1 MTRRPVL
8 AGVLVALWGCVGSD
22 PPVGGAGTPAL
33 AAATLAA
40 HAPAQRDSIAESIRR
55 LLLTSDPE
63 LPLGSARRTRSW
75 YAERGHAP
83 TWPDTATLALAAMA
97 FAGVAGDAASLGIRP
112 EPVSGERLTRHALEV
127 SRSGPAELAL
137 LDVLATDAF
146 FTLGARLAHGHVAPA
161 TLHPSWAAPARAV
174 PLDAALGRAVQEGPA
189 ADVLL
194 ELQPGDEEYTLLL
207 QALRRYQEVG
217 SRGGWPAV
225 PAGIRLARGDSGDAV
240 LALSERLRSEEF
252 LHEPPQRAF
261 GPGLDAAVRRFQ
273 ASRGL
278 APDGVVGER
287 TLGALR
293 VPPGQL
299 ATTVALNLERLRWEE
314 RTAHQRAIEVRIPA
328 YTLGLMEAG
337 APRLSMRAIVGRPD
351 WETPV
356 FDALVTHVIF
366 SPYWNV
372 PPGIA
377 TREVL
382 PALRR
387 DPAYLQRHDLKIIT
401 AAGRPVDPATIDWS
415 TVRASSFPYRFRQDP
430 GPRNPLGGVKFL
442 LPNEHHVFLHDTPGR
457 AAFELPDR
465 ALSHGC
471 IRIENA
477 AGLAEALLRSGG
489 RWGADSVRAAMG
501 RGVERS
507 IPLPAPVPVSIRY
520 RTAWV
525 DGAGITS
532 FRDDVYGHDRKL
544 QAAMGAGGALAGLSR
559 PGGGG
564 CGEDSAGL
572 VGAPA
577 LSSLPMVEYPTPSR
591 D

>member
-1 MTRRPVL
+1 MTRAPVL
-8 AGVLVALWGCVGSD
+8 AGVLVALCACAGCD
-22 PPVGGAGTPAL
+22 PPAGGAG
-33 AAATLAA
+33 AAAAA
-40 HAPAQRDSIAESIRR
+40 ALVPHAPAQRDSIAESIRR
-55 LLLTSDPE
+55 LLLASNSE
-63 LPLGSARRTRSW
+63 LPLGSATRTRNW
-75 YAERGHAP
+75 YAARGHSP
-83 TWPDTATLALAAMA
+83 TWPDTTTLAHAANA
-97 FAGVAGDAASLGIRP
+97 LAGVAGNAAALGIRP
-112 EPVSGERLTRHALEV
+112 EPVSGEGLTRHARDA
-127 SRSGPAELAL
+127 SRSGPSELAL

-146 FTLGARLAHGHVAPA
+146 FTLGARLAHGHVAPG
-161 TLHPSWAAPARAV
+161 TLHRSWASPARPDRLEAELESAV
-174 PLDAALGRAVQEGPA
+174 KEGNA

-194 ELQPGDEEYTLLL
+194 ELQPGDDEYKRLLA
-207 QALRRYQEVG
+207 ALRRYEEVAR
-217 SRGGWPAV
+217 RGGWPALPDGV
-225 PAGIRLARGDSGDAV
+225 RLALGDSGDAV
-240 LALSERLRSEEF
+240 PALAERLRSEEF
-252 LHEPPQRAF
+252 LHEPPQRTF
-261 GPGLDAAVRRFQ
+261 GPALDAAVRRFQ

-278 APDGVVGER
+278 TPDGVVGAR

-293 VPPGQL
+293 IPPGQL

-314 RTAHQRAIEVRIPA
+314 RSTDRRGIEVRIPA
-328 YTLGLMEAG
+328 YTLELLEAG
-337 APRLSMRAIVGRPD
+337 EPRLSMRAIVGRPD

-366 SPYWNV
+366 SPFWNV

-377 TREVL
+377 TREGL

-401 AAGRPVDPATIDWS
+401 AAGRAVDPATIDWS

-489 RWGADSVRAAMG
+489 RWGADSVRAAMR

-525 DGAGITS
+525 DGAGVTS

-544 QAAMGAGGALAGLSR
+544 QAAGR
-559 PGGGG
+559 I
-564 CGEDSAGL
+564 
-572 VGAPA
+572 APA
-577 LSSLPMVEYPTPSR
+577 WSALR
-591 D
+591 H